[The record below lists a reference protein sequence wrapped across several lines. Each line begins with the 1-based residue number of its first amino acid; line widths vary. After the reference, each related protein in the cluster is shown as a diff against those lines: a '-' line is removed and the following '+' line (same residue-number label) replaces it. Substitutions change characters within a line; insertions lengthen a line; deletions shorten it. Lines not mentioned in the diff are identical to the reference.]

1 MAVCVSIS
9 SEPEAWIIVS
19 LTWQWHYSRLAIPN
33 RGKTVMPTIRASVL
47 PWIATLAFLF
57 TGSRLIKTQ
66 TYCWNCTFC
75 FVFFCLLRYLRLFI
89 ILFWSGRW
97 NIFGV
102 FVVYYAKA
110 FKGFFSW
117 DESGSHELKWVW
129 QTLSLEIFTFAFKT
143 HLKIRHFENQ
153 ARLNLS
159 LKCIVV

>member
-33 RGKTVMPTIRASVL
+33 RSKTVMPTIRASVL

-57 TGSRLIKTQ
+57 TGSQLIKTQ

-110 FKGFFSW
+110 FTGSAQLRWKWISW
-117 DESGSHELKWVW
+117 AKMSLTNLVFGNLHFCIQNSLKNLSFWESG
-129 QTLSLEIFTFAFKT
+129 
-143 HLKIRHFENQ
+143 
-153 ARLNLS
+153 
-159 LKCIVV
+159 